1 VDHAAASKELILA
14 LRGQRSQVG
23 LSRRLGYTSNVL
35 YTWEHGRRAPVAS
48 AFFRLAARVGVDVN
62 AGLRQFL
69 ADRRAAL
76 SDVRRPT
83 GVGEL
88 VRALMADWPIVELAE
103 SIEADR
109 TTVGRWVSGA
119 TEPKLP
125 ELLRIVETTTQRL
138 LDFVALFVDPESLPS
153 TSGPYRDLQVQ
164 RRLAY
169 DMPWSHG
176 VLRALELEQ
185 YRSLPR
191 HEPGFIAAELGISLD
206 EERRCL
212 HELSR
217 AGQIRLQR
225 GRWVLGRVLTV
236 DTRPSEADNRRLKLH
251 FAEAAVARLR
261 DGSAPPSALFSFN
274 LFAINAADFEKIHR
288 LHVEYYQRVREL
300 IAASVSPDR
309 VVLMNLQLCPLS
321 AGELA
326 AEAADS
332 VAK

>member
-1 VDHAAASKELILA
+1 MDCAAASKELILA

-62 AGLRQFL
+62 DGLRHFL
-69 ADRRAAL
+69 ADRGSVL
-76 SDVRRPT
+76 PDVRRPA
-83 GVGEL
+83 GVSEL
-88 VRALMADWPIVELAE
+88 VRALMTDWPIVELAE
-103 SIEADR
+103 SVGADR
-109 TTVGRWVSGA
+109 TTVGRWVNGA

-138 LDFVALFVDPESLPS
+138 LDFLALFVDPESMPS
-153 TSGPYRDLQVQ
+153 ARAPYRDLQVQ

-185 YRSLPR
+185 YRALPR
-191 HEPGFIAAELGISLD
+191 HQPGLIAAELGISLD
-206 EERRCL
+206 EEQRCL
-212 HELSR
+212 QELAR
-217 AGQIRLQR
+217 AGQIRMRR

-251 FAEAAVARLR
+251 FADTAAARLR
-261 DGSAPPSALFSFN
+261 DGSAAQSALFSFN
-274 LFAINAADFEKIHR
+274 LFAINAADFEKIRR
-288 LHVEYYQRVREL
+288 LHVEYYQRIREL
-300 IAASVSPDR
+300 IAASSKPDR
-309 VVLMNLQLCPLS
+309 VVLMNLQLCPL
-321 AGELA
+321 AVGPA
-326 AEAADS
+326 AEAAS
-332 VAK
+332 NVAK

>member
-1 VDHAAASKELILA
+1 MNYRSASKELILA
-14 LRGQRSQVG
+14 LRGRRSQLG

-48 AFFRLAARVGVDVN
+48 AFFRLAARVGIDVN
-62 AGLRQFL
+62 EGLRRFL
-69 ADRRAAL
+69 ADRGSVL
-76 SDVRRPT
+76 PDVRRPA
-83 GVGEL
+83 GVSEL
-88 VRALMADWPIVELAE
+88 VRALLSDWPIVDLAE
-103 SIEADR
+103 SVEADR

-125 ELLRIVETTTQRL
+125 ELLRIIETTTQRL

-153 TSGPYRDLQVQ
+153 TRGPYRDLQVQ

-185 YRSLPR
+185 YRALPR
-191 HEPGFIAAELGISLD
+191 HQPGFIAAQLGISLD
-206 EERRCL
+206 EERHCL
-212 HELSR
+212 RELAR
-217 AGQIRLQR
+217 AGQIRLRR

-261 DGSAPPSALFSFN
+261 DGSAPQNALFSFN
-274 LFAINAADFEKIHR
+274 LFAINAGDLEKIRR
-288 LHVEYYQRVREL
+288 LHVEYYQRIREL
-300 IAASVSPDR
+300 IAASSAPDR
-309 VVLMNLQLCPLS
+309 VVLMNLQLCPL
-321 AGELA
+321 AVDAPREPA
-326 AEAADS
+326 TQA
-332 VAK
+332 